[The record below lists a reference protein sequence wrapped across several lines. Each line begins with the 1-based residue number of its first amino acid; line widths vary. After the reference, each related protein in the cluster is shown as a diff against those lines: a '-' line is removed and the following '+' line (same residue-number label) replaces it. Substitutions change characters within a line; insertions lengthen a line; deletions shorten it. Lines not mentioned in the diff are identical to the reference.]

1 VTSDIIKGF
10 NRDTGW
16 LATGV
21 LGPVVFAALV
31 LAVQEYH
38 PTNVNPTGESVQAGS
53 DRSLNANVVIVG
65 SVVAKSSNDKMASG
79 EGSGVDHAFNKASP
93 QDDATSQI
101 EPIAAAP
108 TPVFAFTPEL
118 SPNDAVANPDSETSA
133 LRQDS
138 ARSIRPEAR
147 NARNRSSVASRSIGV
162 KRRLIL
168 LWHQS
173 LAIIEKSRSRTAF
186 SNLNRGVSKKA
197 AYTPETNR

>member
-21 LGPVVFAALV
+21 LGSVVFAALV

-79 EGSGVDHAFNKASP
+79 ERSGVDHAFSKASP
-93 QDDATSQI
+93 QDDPTSQI

-118 SPNDAVANPDSETSA
+118 SPIGAIANPDSGTSA
-133 LRQDS
+133 LRQDA
-138 ARSIRPEAR
+138 ARSIGPEAR
-147 NARNRSSVASRSIGV
+147 NARNRSSVASRSIDV
-162 KRRLIL
+162 KRRLIK

-173 LAIIEKSRSRTAF
+173 LAIFEKSRSRTAF